1 MKEGEKKN
9 PRIIGVIIKHKFYE
23 GKIENTRVR
32 ILTME
37 RRWKLIEKWGENR
50 EISNPWGIS
59 KSHEEKLNVV

>member
-37 RRWKLIEKWGENR
+37 RRWKLIEKWGGEQR
-50 EISNPWGIS
+50 D
-59 KSHEEKLNVV
+59 K